1 MLAEQ
6 SDFDVVIVGLGPVG
20 AVAANLAG
28 SLGLKTLVL
37 ERTDHA
43 YLKPRAIVFD
53 AEIMRI
59 FDSIGLS
66 ARIFQGLTRARR
78 VHLSRRGPAAH
89 SNLSCSPT
97 SSPAGVACQQLILPA
112 GARVHSSGRLEQV
125 Q

>member
-28 SLGLKTLVL
+28 SLGLKTLVV

-59 FDSIGLS
+59 FASTGLS
-66 ARIFQGLTRARR
+66 EPIAKASRALGGSIYLGADRRPIPTFRARQ
-78 VHLSRRGPAAH
+78 PAHPKAWYH
-89 SNLSCSPT
+89 TTIFYQTDLKP
-97 SSPAGVACQQLILPA
+97 P
-112 GARVHSSGRLEQV
+112 
-125 Q
+125 

>member
-28 SLGLKTLVL
+28 SLGLRTLVL

-53 AEIMRI
+53 AEIMRV

-66 ARIFQGLTRARR
+66 ARIAGASRALGGSIWVRTGGPSEPFG
-78 VHLSRRGPAAH
+78 HANPLMPRRGIPATYFT
-89 SNLSCSPT
+89 SRS
-97 SSPAGVACQQLILPA
+97 SSPFFGTA
-112 GARVHSSGRLEQV
+112 
-125 Q
+125 